1 MYALSSAK
9 RNTILNDLL
18 LIIESLGAS
27 YENSFIF
34 HWMQWSLHLVSI
46 CKTVDIG
53 FAMLQQY
60 SKPAIPN
67 LEELCNSLLCFI
79 EMSTGMFSFG
89 NNLLT
94 RFNLYTDVT
103 ELGSRNQRAHQP
115 PTGHPGA
122 PNLSPGRGP
131 AALSGFWMPWT
142 APGTHAQVREPRQHS
157 APRRPLLWSKSHS
170 CFL

>member
-1 MYALSSAK
+1 
-9 RNTILNDLL
+9 
-18 LIIESLGAS
+18 
-27 YENSFIF
+27 
-34 HWMQWSLHLVSI
+34 MQWSLHLVSI

-53 FAMLQQY
+53 FAMLQQS

-89 NNLLT
+89 NNLPT

-131 AALSGFWMPWT
+131 AALSGLLDALNRPR
-142 APGTHAQVREPRQHS
+142 HACAGEGAQTTLGPTPPAAVIQISQLSPLAYFSSRICSGCPRN
-157 APRRPLLWSKSHS
+157 PKS
-170 CFL
+170 